1 MVHSAQRWIIGFLIS
16 AIAAVLVFDLGIED
30 WHMMA
35 GRLHSTTFVPLLL
48 SAAGLA
54 LAVGV
59 IGYLSR
65 AHDSNSFEIFL
76 GENLRQFATQIP
88 FIDADEICREVRQR
102 EKEIPPIA
110 SALRVEGNSVLV
122 NLILRNNDKTAFESA
137 IVTIGAN
144 LPFSPETPGA
154 TVAAPNEVYYDNQT
168 IQSFKQTGVENCYLL
183 RFSLTQPLTKICI
196 WGLVRSGKIRPYL
209 GIGSLSYRKV
219 QWEATA

>member
-1 MVHSAQRWIIGFLIS
+1 M
-16 AIAAVLVFDLGIED
+16 AVLVFDLGIED
-30 WHMMA
+30 WHIVA
-35 GRLHSTTFVPLLL
+35 GRLRSTTFVPLLL

-59 IGYLSR
+59 IGYFSR
-65 AHDSNSFEIFL
+65 ARNSNSFEIFL

-88 FIDADEICREVRQR
+88 FIHADEICREVRQR
-102 EKEIPPIA
+102 EKEIPPLA

-168 IQSFKQTGVENCYLL
+168 IKSFKQTGVENCFLL